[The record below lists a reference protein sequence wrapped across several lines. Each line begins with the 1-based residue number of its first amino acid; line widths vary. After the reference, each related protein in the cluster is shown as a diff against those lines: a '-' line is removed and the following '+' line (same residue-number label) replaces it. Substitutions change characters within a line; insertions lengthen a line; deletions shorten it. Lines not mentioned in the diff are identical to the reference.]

1 MKWLDRELLNKKY
14 NCYIMN
20 KLNMYFLR
28 LLSFSFIVLL
38 IASCS
43 STKDGVIE
51 KLSENDY
58 KPLENSLLWKIE
70 GNGALENS
78 YLYGTIHM
86 INENDFFLPKG
97 TMSAIDQTDQMV
109 FEIDMNEMNDMGS
122 MMGLMSKAFMND
134 GKTISDLLSA
144 EDYKLLED
152 KFAKLGLPM
161 MMLERIKPAFLTV
174 FAYDIDPNGM
184 QNGSIKSYEMEF
196 FEMAKNASKPVSGLE
211 TLEFQMSVFDSISYE
226 DQAKMLVDALKAG
239 DAENDDFKV
248 MTEMYTTQNINAMV
262 EMIDDDEMMG
272 GEGNN
277 DILLT
282 GRNKNWIPV
291 MSDLMKT
298 QKVFFAVGAAHL
310 AGKTGVIHLL
320 RKEGY
325 TLTPIS
331 HTK

>member
-1 MKWLDRELLNKKY
+1 
-14 NCYIMN
+14 
-20 KLNMYFLR
+20 
-28 LLSFSFIVLL
+28 
-38 IASCS
+38 
-43 STKDGVIE
+43 
-51 KLSENDY
+51 
-58 KPLENSLLWKIE
+58 
-70 GNGALENS
+70 
-78 YLYGTIHM
+78 M
-86 INENDFFLPKG
+86 INESDFFLPTG
-97 TMSAIDQTDQMV
+97 TMSAIDQSDQVV

-134 GKTISDLLSA
+134 GKTISDLLNA

-196 FEMAKNASKPVSGLE
+196 FEMANNANKPVSGLE

-239 DAENDDFKV
+239 DSENDDFKI
-248 MTEMYTTQNINAMV
+248 MTDMYLSQNINAMV

-272 GEGNN
+272 GEDNN

-291 MSDLMKT
+291 MADLMKT
-298 QKVFFAVGAAHL
+298 KKVFFAVGAAHL
-310 AGKTGVIHLL
+310 AGETGVIHLL

-331 HTK
+331 HIKN

>member
-1 MKWLDRELLNKKY
+1 MA
-14 NCYIMN
+14 
-20 KLNMYFLR
+20 
-28 LLSFSFIVLL
+28 FSFVVALL
-38 IASCS
+38 ASCS
-43 STKDGVIE
+43 STKDGGLPMAQKE
-51 KLSENDY
+51 SY
-58 KPLENSLLWKIE
+58 QPLEKSLLWKIE
-70 GNGALENS
+70 GNGAVDHS

-86 INENDFFLPKG
+86 INESDFFLPKG
-97 TMSAIDQTDQMV
+97 TMSAIDQSDEMV
-109 FEIDMNEMNDMGS
+109 FEIDMNEMSDMGS
-122 MMGLMSKAFMND
+122 MMGLMSKAFMKD
-134 GKTISDLLSA
+134 GKTISDLLSE

-196 FEMAKNASKPVSGLE
+196 FEMANNANKPVSGLE

-239 DAENDDFKV
+239 DSENDDFKV
-248 MTEMYTTQNINAMV
+248 MTNMYVSQNINAMV
-262 EMIDDDEMMG
+262 EMIGEDEMMG
-272 GEGNN
+272 GDDNN

-298 QKVFFAVGAAHL
+298 KKVFFAVGAAHL
-310 AGKTGVIHLL
+310 AGENGVIHLL

-325 TLTPIS
+325 ILTPLS
-331 HTK
+331 HVVE

>member
-1 MKWLDRELLNKKY
+1 M
-14 NCYIMN
+14 MN
-20 KLNMYFLR
+20 KLNMYLAKIAI
-28 LLSFSFIVLL
+28 FSLAVLL
-38 IASCS
+38 IASCG
-43 STKDGVIE
+43 STKDATMSQA
-51 KLSENDY
+51 KENSY
-58 KPLENSLLWKIE
+58 QPLENSLLWKIE
-70 GNGALENS
+70 GNGAIENS

-86 INENDFFLPKG
+86 INEKDFFLPTG
-97 TMSAIDQTDQMV
+97 TMSAIDQSDQVV
-109 FEIDMNEMNDMGS
+109 FEIDMNEMSDMGS
-122 MMGLMSKAFMND
+122 MMGLMSKAFMKD

-196 FEMAKNASKPVSGLE
+196 FEMANNANKPVSGLE

-239 DAENDDFKV
+239 DSENDDFKV
-248 MTEMYTTQNINAMV
+248 MTDMYLSQNINAMV
-262 EMIDDDEMMG
+262 EMIDEDEMMG

-277 DILLT
+277 DIILT

-298 QKVFFAVGAAHL
+298 KKVFFAVGAAHL
-310 AGKTGVIHLL
+310 AGETGVIHLL

-331 HTK
+331 QIKK